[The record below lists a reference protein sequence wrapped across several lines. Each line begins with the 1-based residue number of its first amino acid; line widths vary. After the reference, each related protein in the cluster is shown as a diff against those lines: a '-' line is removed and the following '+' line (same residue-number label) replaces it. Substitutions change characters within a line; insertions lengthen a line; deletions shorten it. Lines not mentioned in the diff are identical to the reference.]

1 MNKEVSD
8 IVVELCGVDKDFY
21 LGENIVHALSGIN
34 IKIKKSELT
43 TIMGS
48 SGSGKSTF
56 MNLVGALDIPT
67 RGKVVVEG
75 QDLSSLSVSQKAR
88 FRNKNVGF
96 VFQNFNLVPVLSSYE
111 NVILPAQ
118 LSAVDFPYDI
128 EQRAKDLLCAV
139 GLEKQMYQG
148 VNKLSGGQMQRVA
161 LARALM
167 NKPNIILADEPTANL
182 DHLTSGKILELM
194 KDLSIKEGCTIII
207 STHDRSVLKYA
218 DRVVELSDGKIIQDS
233 RPLND

>member
-21 LGENIVHALSGIN
+21 LGENIVHALSGID
-34 IKIKKSELT
+34 IKIRKSELT

-75 QDLSSLSVSQKAR
+75 QDLSSLSLSQKAR

-118 LSAVDFPYDI
+118 LSSLDFPYDI
-128 EQRAKDLLCAV
+128 EQRAKELLCAV

-182 DHLTSGKILELM
+182 DHVTSGMILELM
-194 KDLSIKEGCTIII
+194 KNLSIKEGSTIII
-207 STHDRSVLKYA
+207 STHDRSVLKYS

-233 RPLND
+233 RPSNN